1 MGEGMTNVLVIDD
14 DEFVGNSVRT
24 ILELEGYSVELA
36 STGRAG
42 LVALSSSS
50 FDTVVIDIFMP
61 EMDGIET
68 IRELRR
74 THPGLPIIA
83 MSGFVFKEKSHPA
96 PDFLSMARAFGA
108 TNVLHKP
115 FHPRELIDMIRDCLP
130 GNRPSA

>member
-1 MGEGMTNVLVIDD
+1 MTTVLVIDD
-14 DEFVGNSVRT
+14 DEFVGHSVRT
-24 ILELEGYSVELA
+24 ILELEGFTVELA

-42 LVALSSSS
+42 LAALSAHS

-74 THPGLPIIA
+74 IHPGVPIIA
-83 MSGFVFKEKSHPA
+83 MSGFVFKDKTHAA

-108 TNVLHKP
+108 TEVLHKP
-115 FHPRELIDMIRDCLP
+115 FHPRELIDMIRTCLP
-130 GNRPSA
+130 H